1 MGDLEM
7 DMPRLAEE
15 MKEVP
20 VEIVDWAMCPTG
32 RQSFDSWMDFQHKVP
47 AMAYWT
53 EDETEVETEAVAYVA
68 IAKSLIAW
76 AHTIAERTAAL
87 VVLVGQQR
95 LDQLCFV
102 QVQVIWNDLT
112 PPWVRRQV
120 RCSVAKNW
128 LQLTK
133 TVNERDSLDNM

>member
-1 MGDLEM
+1 MTHGWISNIRS
-7 DMPRLAEE
+7 RLWHIA
-15 MKEVP
+15 
-20 VEIVDWAMCPTG
+20 
-32 RQSFDSWMDFQHKVP
+32 
-47 AMAYWT
+47 

-102 QVQVIWNDLT
+102 QVQVIWSDLT
-112 PPWVRRQV
+112 PP
-120 RCSVAKNW
+120 
-128 LQLTK
+128 
-133 TVNERDSLDNM
+133 